1 MSENLRRALPLV
13 HVSDFAVAERFYCE
27 GLGFKPD
34 WSYQPRPDAANPAFA
49 ALSREGAS
57 IHVSS
62 FPGDGVAG
70 GVVSIYVRDVDA
82 LFDEFSGRGI
92 SIQLTP
98 TDQSWGNREM
108 YLRDPDGNSLR
119 FMQPL
124 DPATDPSGERL
135 D

>member
-1 MSENLRRALPLV
+1 MSKNLRRALAVV
-13 HVSDFAVAERFYCE
+13 HVFDFATAERFYCD

-34 WSYQPRPDAANPAFA
+34 WTYQLRRDSVNPAFA
-49 ALSREGAS
+49 TLSREGAS

-70 GVVSIYVRDVDA
+70 GVVSIYVHDVDA
-82 LFDEFSGRGI
+82 LFDEFSGRGL

-98 TDQSWGNREM
+98 TDQTWGNREM
-108 YLRDPDGNSLR
+108 YARDPDGNSLP

-124 DPATDPSGERL
+124 SPAALPGGEAP
-135 D
+135 